1 MENLIKKYE
10 PKTLDD
16 FTIQTSIISILKN
29 LIEINLLSL
38 LIIGNNNTGKS
49 TILKSIIKLY
59 DKEDVMI
66 VNTLTDQSINY
77 CRNDLKIFCKSTST
91 KKYKKLVVLD
101 DIDFIN
107 RHNQQI
113 LRNYIDKYKD
123 KVNFLCTG
131 KCRQKIIESIQS
143 RLMILKLEDITVSNL
158 NHIFNYIC
166 KNEKIT
172 ISDNGKKF
180 IINNCGNSIQ
190 NMITNIEK
198 IKLLNI
204 KNVDLDTTI
213 NICTNMNYNNFKTYM
228 DLCLK
233 RDLYNS
239 IKKIYFIYDSGYSV
253 IDILD
258 NFFVFIKNTDLI
270 TDTIKY
276 KIIKLICKYITNYYN
291 YHENEMELVL
301 FTNELINLFN

>member
-10 PKTLDD
+10 PKKLDD

-77 CRNDLKIFCKSTST
+77 SRTDLKIFCKSTST
-91 KKYKKLVVLD
+91 KKQKKLVILD

-107 RHNQQI
+107 DQNQQI
-113 LRNYIDKYKD
+113 LRNYIDKYND

-143 RLMILKLEDITVSNL
+143 RLMILKLDEITIDDL
-158 NHIFNYIC
+158 NKIFNFIC
-166 KNEKIT
+166 KKENIN
-172 ISDNGKKF
+172 ISPEGKKF
-180 IINNCGNSIQ
+180 IVHNCGNSIQ
-190 NMITNIEK
+190 NMLTNLEK
-198 IKLLNI
+198 IKILNI
-204 KNVDLDTTI
+204 ENVDLETTI
-213 NICTNMNYNNFKTYM
+213 SICTNMNYNNFKTYM
-228 DLCLK
+228 DLCIK
-233 RDLYNS
+233 NDLCNS
-239 IKKIYFIYDSGYSV
+239 IKKIYSIYDSGYSV

-258 NFFVFIKNTDLI
+258 NFFVFIKNNNFINDI
-270 TDTIKY
+270 NKY
-276 KIIKLICKYITNYYN
+276 KIIKIICTYITNYYN

-301 FTNELINLFN
+301 FTNDLINLFN

>member
-10 PKTLDD
+10 PKKLDD

-77 CRNDLKIFCKSTST
+77 SRTDLKIFCKSTST
-91 KKYKKLVVLD
+91 KKQKKLVILD

-107 RHNQQI
+107 DQNQQI
-113 LRNYIDKYKD
+113 LRNYIDKYND

-143 RLMILKLEDITVSNL
+143 RLMILKLDEITIDDL
-158 NHIFNYIC
+158 NKIFNFIC
-166 KNEKIT
+166 KKENIN
-172 ISDNGKKF
+172 ISPEGKKF
-180 IINNCGNSIQ
+180 IVHNCGNSIQ
-190 NMITNIEK
+190 NMLTNLEK
-198 IKLLNI
+198 IKILNI
-204 KNVDLDTTI
+204 ENVDLDTTI
-213 NICTNMNYNNFKTYM
+213 SICTNMNHNNFKTYM
-228 DLCLK
+228 DLCIK
-233 RDLYNS
+233 NDLYNS
-239 IKKIYFIYDSGYSV
+239 IKKIYSIYDSGYSV

-258 NFFVFIKNTDLI
+258 NFFVFIKNNNLI
-270 TDTIKY
+270 DDINKY
-276 KIIKLICKYITNYYN
+276 KIIKIICTYITNYYN

-301 FTNELINLFN
+301 FTNDLINLFN

>member
-1 MENLIKKYE
+1 MEIYSNTTKFVLTCNDYNKLIE
-10 PKTLDD
+10 G
-16 FTIQTSIISILKN
+16 IQTRC
-29 LIEINLLSL
+29 
-38 LIIGNNNTGKS
+38 LIIRYNSLSN
-49 TILKSIIKLY
+49 
-59 DKEDVMI
+59 
-66 VNTLTDQSINY
+66 
-77 CRNDLKIFCKSTST
+77 
-91 KKYKKLVVLD
+91 
-101 DIDFIN
+101 DFI
-107 RHNQQI
+107 
-113 LRNYIDKYKD
+113 K
-123 KVNFLCTG
+123 
-131 KCRQKIIESIQS
+131 S
-143 RLMILKLEDITVSNL
+143 RLI
-158 NHIFNYIC
+158 HIC

-213 NICTNMNYNNFKTYM
+213 SICTNMNYNNFKTYM

-233 RDLYNS
+233 KDLYNS